1 MIIMI
6 VIVKGMR
13 KKKKKKTWPSDFGRR
28 TYTCVK
34 KFMEHALEGKC

>member
-6 VIVKGMR
+6 AIVKGMR
-13 KKKKKKTWPSDFGRR
+13 KKKKKTWPSDFGRR

>member
-13 KKKKKKTWPSDFGRR
+13 KKKKKTWPSDFGRR